1 MLLPAWVAAL
11 AAGIVLS
18 ASCPRPVALG
28 VLVLALL
35 AAIWRL
41 RGRRAPSGIA
51 ALALGAGIL
60 LGWRALPP
68 PLGPPD
74 AADPPV
80 REVVARVRRGPD
92 VEEGPGERRRLWL
105 DVRQLDG
112 RPASGALALTVM
124 GPTADVAPGDLVRF
138 HAAPREPAG
147 LANPGLPD
155 GRLTVRAQGIDLVAA
170 LPPSERLEPLEQ
182 GWALEPRRVAW
193 RLREAMSAAI
203 AGRVP
208 SPAAGFLLTVA
219 LGERAGVGQEVEDG
233 FRAAGATHVLSVSGL
248 HLASVAALIFFLVR
262 QTAAAVPGL
271 ALRVSPSRIAA
282 AVGLPA
288 VFLYT
293 LLTGEAV
300 ATERSALM
308 AAVALAAT
316 LLARSF
322 SLATSIALAALVLLL
337 RSPLV
342 LLDVSFQ
349 LSFVSVIALG
359 LFARGLSPQRAQPG
373 AGRARRALG
382 WLGRFGA
389 ATLAASVATAPLVA
403 HHFGE
408 ITPAA
413 PLGNLAL
420 VPLVELVI
428 LPLSLGGALLGAV
441 HPWLG
446 LVPLTAAGWAAR
458 LALWLAGLFRG
469 LAPVILVRFPTW
481 LETAAL
487 MTAGA
492 AALRALA
499 PGSTRRWWAVAASA
513 LVVALGSLAAREVGR
528 RASDGTRIT
537 FLDVGQGDAAVVEAP
552 GFVAVIDGGG
562 TYDDTFDTGARVLE
576 PFLRFRGIDRI
587 DLVVLSHPHPD
598 HLNGLFR
605 VLSRFPVSALWT
617 SGDDGRN
624 PRYGE
629 LMTLAR
635 GRGVTTPVP
644 QTLERDGLTLSPLG
658 PWLGQRIG
666 APPGTS
672 VNDASLVVRLG
683 FAGRAVLFPGDLEAD
698 GEAELVGNAAGGVP
712 VSSEVLKVP
721 HHGSR
726 TSSSDELLDAVR
738 PMLAVISLGRQ
749 NRFHFP
755 RPEVLRRYRERGV
768 RVLRTDESGAVIVT
782 IDGRGGMSAECVR
795 GCTEKGGR

>member
-1 MLLPAWVAAL
+1 VAVTGL
-11 AAGIVLS
+11 G
-18 ASCPRPVALG
+18 VALI
-28 VLVLALL
+28 
-35 AAIWRL
+35 AATWRL
-41 RGRRAPSGIA
+41 LRRRPASGIA
-51 ALALGAGIL
+51 ALGLAVGIALG
-60 LGWRALPP
+60 WHALPLPLTPVDATDP
-68 PLGPPD
+68 PL
-74 AADPPV
+74 
-80 REVVARVRRGPD
+80 REVRARVLRGPE

-105 DVRQLDG
+105 ELQELDG
-112 RPASGALALTVM
+112 RAASGTLALTVI
-124 GPTADVAPGDLVRF
+124 GQSPDVGPGDLLRF
-138 HAAPREPAG
+138 RAAPREPVG

-155 GRLTVRAQGIDLVAA
+155 ARLAMRAQGIELVAA
-170 LPPSERLEPLEQ
+170 LSSGESLVRLEQ
-182 GWALEPRRVAW
+182 GGALWPRRLAW
-193 RLREAMSAAI
+193 RLRAAMSAAI
-203 AGRVP
+203 AARVP
-208 SPAAGFLLTVA
+208 GTPAGFLLTVA
-219 LGERAGVGQEVEDG
+219 LGERAGVGPEVEDG

-262 QTAAAVPGL
+262 QAAAAVPGL
-271 ALRVSPSRIAA
+271 ALRVSAGRIAA
-282 AVGLPA
+282 AVALPA
-288 VFLYT
+288 VLLYT

-308 AAVALAAT
+308 AAAALGAG
-316 LLARSF
+316 LWGRSF
-322 SLATSIALAALVLLL
+322 SLATSVAFSALVLLV

-349 LSFVSVIALG
+349 LSFASVIALG
-359 LFARGLSPQRAQPG
+359 LFARRLAPPRASRG
-373 AGRARRALG
+373 APRWRRALG

-403 HHFGE
+403 HHFGQ

-428 LPLSLGGALLGAV
+428 LPLGLGGALLGAI

-458 LALWLAGLFRG
+458 LALWLAELFRA

-481 LETAAL
+481 FETAAL
-487 MTAGA
+487 VMAGG

-499 PGSTRRWWAVAASA
+499 PGTTRRWWAVAAA
-513 LVVALGSLAAREVGR
+513 AFLLAAGSLAGRELLR
-528 RASDGTRIT
+528 RSSSDTRVT

-576 PFLRFRGIDRI
+576 PFLRSRGIASI

-605 VLSRFPVSALWT
+605 VLSRFPVGALWT

-629 LMTLAR
+629 LLALAR
-635 GRGVTTPVP
+635 QRNVPTPRP
-644 QTLERDGLTLSPLG
+644 RPLERGALRLTPLG
-658 PWLGQRIG
+658 PWLGEGIG

-672 VNDASLVVRLG
+672 VNDASLVVRLR
-683 FAGRAVLFPGDLEAD
+683 FAGRSVLFPGDLEAD
-698 GEAELVGNAAGGVP
+698 GEAELVGNAAAGLSVA
-712 VSSEVLKVP
+712 SEILKVP

-726 TSSSDELLDAVR
+726 TSSSDDLLDAVQ
-738 PMLAVISLGRQ
+738 PSLAVISLGRQ

-755 RPEVLRRYRERGV
+755 RPEVLRRYRLRGV

-782 IDGRGGMSAECVR
+782 IDRRGTIHTECVR
-795 GCTEKGGR
+795 GCPDPGALVLSSGAQWE

>member
-11 AAGIVLS
+11 AAGVALS
-18 ASCPRPVALG
+18 ASCPAAVALVG
-28 VLVLALL
+28 LGLALG
-35 AAIWRL
+35 AAAWRL
-41 RGRRAPSGIA
+41 GRRQPPSGIA

-60 LGWRALPP
+60 LGLCALPP
-68 PLGPPD
+68 PPEPLDPG
-74 AADPPV
+74 DPPLRQV
-80 REVVARVRRGPD
+80 RARVLRGPE
-92 VEEGPGERRRLWL
+92 VEEGPGDRRRLWL
-105 DVRQLDG
+105 EVCALDG
-112 RPASGALALTVM
+112 RPASGLLALTVIGQPM
-124 GPTADVAPGDLVRF
+124 EVGPGDLVGFR
-138 HAAPREPAG
+138 AAPRAPVG

-155 GRLTVRAQGIDLVAA
+155 ARLAARAAGIDLVAA
-170 LPPSERLEPLEQ
+170 LPPGESVARLER
-182 GWALEPRRVAW
+182 GWALGPRRLAW
-193 RLREAMSAAI
+193 RLRAAMTAAI
-203 AGRVP
+203 GAQVSGD
-208 SPAAGFLLTVA
+208 AAGFLLTVA
-219 LGERAGVGQEVEDG
+219 LGQRAGVGPEVEDG

-248 HLASVAALIFFLVR
+248 HLASVAALVFFLVR
-262 QTAAAVPGL
+262 QAAAAVPGL
-271 ALRVSPSRIAA
+271 ALRVGAGRIAA
-282 AVGLPA
+282 AVALPA
-288 VFLYT
+288 VLLYT

-308 AAVALAAT
+308 AAVALGSTLAA
-316 LLARSF
+316 RPF
-322 SLATSIALAALVLLL
+322 SLATSIALSALVLLV

-342 LLDVSFQ
+342 VLDVSFQ
-349 LSFVSVIALG
+349 LSFASVIALG
-359 LFARGLSPQRAQPG
+359 LFARRLSPQRAPPG
-373 AGRARRALG
+373 TSRWRRALG

-428 LPLSLGGALLGAV
+428 LPLGLGGALLGAV

-446 LVPLTAAGWAAR
+446 VIPLAAAGGAAR

-469 LAPVILVRFPTW
+469 LAPVMLVRFPTW

-487 MTAGA
+487 VVAGG

-499 PGSTRRWWAVAASA
+499 PGTTRRWWAVAASA
-513 LVVALGSLAAREVGR
+513 LVIAAGSLTARDLLR
-528 RASDGTRIT
+528 RTAEGARIT

-562 TYDDTFDTGARVLE
+562 TYDDSFDTGARVLE

-605 VLSRFPVSALWT
+605 LLSRFPVGALWT

-624 PRYGE
+624 PRYRQLLE
-629 LMTLAR
+629 VAR
-635 GRGVTTPVP
+635 QRGVPAPVP
-644 QTLERDGLTLSPLG
+644 RALERGALRLRPLG
-658 PWLGQRIG
+658 PWLGASIG
-666 APPGTS
+666 PPPGTS
-672 VNDASLVVRLG
+672 VNDASLVVQLR
-683 FAGRAVLFPGDLEAD
+683 FAGRAVLFPGDVEAD
-698 GEAELVGNAAGGVP
+698 GEAELVGNAAAGLSVA
-712 VSSEVLKVP
+712 SDVLKVP

-726 TSSSDELLDAVR
+726 TSSSDELLDAVG
-738 PMLAVISLGRQ
+738 PSLAIISLGRQ

-755 RPEVLRRYRERGV
+755 RPEVLRRYRQRGV
-768 RVLRTDESGAVIVT
+768 RVLRTDESGAIIVT
-782 IDGRGGMSAECVR
+782 IDGGGAIGTACAR
-795 GCTEKGGR
+795 GCAPSAGR